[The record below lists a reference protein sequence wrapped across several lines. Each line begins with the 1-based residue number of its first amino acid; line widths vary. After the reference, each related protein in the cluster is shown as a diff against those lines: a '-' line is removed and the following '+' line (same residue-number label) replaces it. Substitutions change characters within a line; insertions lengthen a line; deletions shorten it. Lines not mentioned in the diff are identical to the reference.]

1 MILTPIVLYD
11 LHSTA
16 LKGCDVNHSTI
27 VMCGRWQILRARSPE
42 NQMVNAA
49 CSQCYK
55 LPACS
60 KLESFNCEMQQFCCR
75 KWALGI
81 VISPPFNAS
90 EKRSEERNEREREGE
105 KKCWEL
111 LCWRLPCH
119 YFSKIM
125 SIHCE
130 RLRLSGQITLIRRQR
145 KKVNTPPHTEPNEKI
160 NKNRAHTAKWMN
172 ATSTQIKLKYHLNYA
187 SCEPPTKYYTE
198 GEWRWKKGENKVFR
212 YFRLLLKKCR
222 KICW

>member
-1 MILTPIVLYD
+1 MANI
-11 LHSTA
+11 A
-16 LKGCDVNHSTI
+16 
-27 VMCGRWQILRARSPE
+27 RAE

-75 KWALGI
+75 KCALGI

-125 SIHCE
+125 SIHC
-130 RLRLSGQITLIRRQR
+130 GQITLIRRQR

-187 SCEPPTKYYTE
+187 SCEPPTKYYTGRRME
-198 GEWRWKKGENKVFR
+198 VKKGENKVFR